1 MSEAPQ
7 DGTSNL
13 SIASAVES
21 LLADN
26 APSEDTAETEE
37 VVAETTEE
45 VEVQAEAE
53 ESEAED
59 IEVDEPEE
67 DDEEV
72 EAVEAVE
79 EEPEEDVFRVR
90 IGDDEVDLTLEELR
104 LGYMRQG
111 DYTRKTQ
118 QVAEGRKAAEA
129 ELEALTAQRES
140 YAAQLAT
147 LQTALKESEPSQ
159 DYWDSLQAEDPIEY
173 VRQREAWRDRRDAQ
187 AQVHS
192 EQQRVQHE
200 KMQELQ
206 TQATERLKQEAE
218 KLLDVVP
225 TWRDAD
231 VAQKEK
237 TAVYTYAQRQLGYSE
252 QELSQIGDHRAVN
265 ALRKAYLYDELMKQK
280 PAVTKKTKKAPKMA
294 PAGQPVSKREI
305 SAKRKRQQLSNISQK
320 KGRASMAAAVDFL
333 TQQ

>member
-7 DGTSNL
+7 SGTSNL
-13 SIASAVES
+13 SIAGAVES
-21 LLADN
+21 LLAEN
-26 APSEDTAETEE
+26 APVEDTAEPQE
-37 VVAETTEE
+37 VVAETEE

-79 EEPEEDVFRVR
+79 EEPEDDVFRVR

-118 QVAEGRKAAEA
+118 QVAEGRKEAEA
-129 ELEALTAQRES
+129 ELEALQAQRES
-140 YAAQLAT
+140 YANQLNT
-147 LQTALKESEPSQ
+147 LETALNQSEPTQ
-159 DYWDSLQAEDPIEY
+159 EYWDTLQAEDPIEF
-173 VRQREAWRDRRDAQ
+173 VRQREAMRDRRDAL
-187 AQVHS
+187 AQVQV
-192 EQQRVQHE
+192 EQQRVQ
-200 KMQELQ
+200 QEQYQQLQ
-206 TQATERLKQEAE
+206 VQAEDRLKQEAE
-218 KLLDVVP
+218 KLLDIVP
-225 TWRDAD
+225 TWRDGA
-231 VAQKEK
+231 VAQREK

-280 PAVTKKTKKAPKMA
+280 PAATKKTKAAPKMA
-294 PAGQPVSKREI
+294 KAGQPTSKREI

-320 KGRASMAAAVDFL
+320 KGRASMSAAVDFL

>member
-13 SIASAVES
+13 SIAGAVDS
-21 LLADN
+21 LLAQN
-26 APSEDTAETEE
+26 APVEEKAEEQEVVAETEE
-37 VVAETTEE
+37 VE
-45 VEVQAEAE
+45 VEAEAE

-59 IEVDEPEE
+59 IVEDDEPEE
-67 DDEEV
+67 ADDEV

-79 EEPEEDVFRVR
+79 EQPEETYRVR

-140 YAAQLAT
+140 YANQLAQLE
-147 LQTALKESEPSQ
+147 TALNQSEPTQ
-159 DYWDSLQAEDPIEY
+159 EYWDALQAEDPIEY
-173 VRQREAWRDRRDAQ
+173 VKQREALRDRRDAL
-187 AQVHS
+187 AQVQS
-192 EQQRVQHE
+192 EQQRVQ
-200 KMQELQ
+200 QEQYQQLQAQ
-206 TQATERLKQEAE
+206 TQERLKQEAD
-218 KLLDVVP
+218 KLLDVIP
-225 TWRDAD
+225 EWRDAD
-231 VAQKEK
+231 VATKQKN
-237 TAVYTYAQRQLGYSE
+237 AVYTYAQRHLGYSE

-280 PAVTKKTKKAPKMA
+280 PAATKKTKAAPKMA
-294 PAGQPVSKREI
+294 KAGQPTSKKEI
-305 SAKRKRQQLSNISQK
+305 SAKRKRQQLSNISK
-320 KGRASMAAAVDFL
+320 MKGRKSMDAAVQYL
-333 TQQ
+333 LEK

>member
-13 SIASAVES
+13 SIAGAVES
-21 LLADN
+21 LLAQN
-26 APSEDTAETEE
+26 APVEDTAEEQEVVAETEE
-37 VVAETTEE
+37 VE
-45 VEVQAEAE
+45 VEAEAE

-59 IEVDEPEE
+59 IVEDDEPEE
-67 DDEEV
+67 ADDEV

-79 EEPEEDVFRVR
+79 EQPEETYRVR

-140 YAAQLAT
+140 YANQLAQLE
-147 LQTALKESEPSQ
+147 TALNQSEPTQ
-159 DYWDSLQAEDPIEY
+159 EYWDALQAEDPIEY
-173 VRQREAWRDRRDAQ
+173 VKQREALRDRRDAL
-187 AQVHS
+187 AQVQS
-192 EQQRVQHE
+192 EQQRVQ
-200 KMQELQ
+200 QEQYQQLQAQ
-206 TQATERLKQEAE
+206 TQERLKQEAD
-218 KLLDVVP
+218 KLLDVIP
-225 TWRDAD
+225 EWRDAD
-231 VAQKEK
+231 VATKQKN
-237 TAVYTYAQRQLGYSE
+237 AVYTYAQRHLGYSE

-280 PAVTKKTKKAPKMA
+280 PAATKKTKAAPKMA
-294 PAGQPVSKREI
+294 KAGQPTSKKEI
-305 SAKRKRQQLSNISQK
+305 SAKRKRQQLSNISK
-320 KGRASMAAAVDFL
+320 MKGRKSMDAAVQYL
-333 TQQ
+333 LEK